1 MSPDA
6 INADIS
12 IQGYVPGAIGR
23 VVELHAL
30 YYSESWRFGLVF
42 EAKVASGLSA
52 FLSQFDAERDGF
64 WTASVGGHVEGSIAI
79 DGTKV
84 AAEGAHLR
92 WFILSDA
99 LRGQGVGN
107 RLMAEAVGFCRKKAY
122 PRVFLW
128 TFAGLDSARHLYEKF
143 GFKLV
148 SESPGT
154 QWGAQVTE
162 QRFVLDLD

>member
-6 INADIS
+6 IRADVS

-23 VVELHAL
+23 IVELHAL
-30 YYSESWRFGLVF
+30 YYGQSWRFGLVF

-52 FLSQFDAERDGF
+52 FLSQFDAGRDGF
-64 WTASVGGHVEGSIAI
+64 WTASAGGQVEGSIAI
-79 DGTKV
+79 DGTK
-84 AAEGAHLR
+84 AATEGAHLR

-99 LRGQGVGN
+99 LRGCGIGN
-107 RLMAEAVGFCRKKAY
+107 RLMEEAVGFCRKKAY
-122 PRVFLW
+122 RRVFLW

-148 SESPGT
+148 SQTLGT
-154 QWGAQVTE
+154 QWGELVTE
-162 QRFVLDLD
+162 QRFVLDLG

>member
-1 MSPDA
+1 MSLDA
-6 INADIS
+6 GNAGVS

-23 VVELHAL
+23 IVEMHAL

-42 EAKVASGLSA
+42 EARVASGLSA

-64 WTASVGGHVEGSIAI
+64 WTASAGGQVEGSIAI
-79 DGTKV
+79 DGAKV

-99 LRGQGVGN
+99 LRGRGVGN
-107 RLMAEAVGFCRKKAY
+107 LLMEQAVGFCRQKAY

-148 SESPGT
+148 SENPGT
-154 QWGAQVTE
+154 QWGAMVTE
-162 QRFVLDLD
+162 QRFVLDFG